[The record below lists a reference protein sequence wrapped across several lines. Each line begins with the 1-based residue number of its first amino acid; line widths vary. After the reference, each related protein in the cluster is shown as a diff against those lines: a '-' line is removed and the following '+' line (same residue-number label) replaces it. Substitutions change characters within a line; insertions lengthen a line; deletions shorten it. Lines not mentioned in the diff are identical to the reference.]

1 MQRISNIFLNKPK
14 HVGIV
19 CFFIFF
25 IIISIPIIYTYEK
38 RNSLAY
44 EEFRHHLGMVAYA
57 LSFSVNPNLHKI
69 VEDEQNASSDNYQK
83 VTAPLFDFFALY
95 REIYDIYT
103 VVKRDGKKYYVL
115 DVTNAQ
121 NSIAK
126 DPIASPAEIMEELA
140 ETDNSDNWFEVVES
154 GKVYINKDF
163 ETDNYGTF
171 LSAIAPVYD
180 KNQTFVAAIGIDV
193 SIEKYKEIM
202 QKTRNIFILTMIMA
216 AMISLLMSI
225 IVIALINYV
234 KLFYYRLQKVS
245 NSDRLTGVYNRFV
258 FIDIF
263 TREMNRVK
271 RNKDNLYLIF
281 LDIDNFKSFNDKY
294 GHSVGDDIII
304 FTAKKIANTVRKID
318 IVSRYGGDEFLISIC
333 GASDEF
339 IKDIIDRV
347 MNQKYDFVYAVNK
360 NGIEEKLVVNFSVGY
375 TKYKD
380 GDTFETMLER
390 ADRGLYIS
398 KDFGKHRATFVEK

>member
-1 MQRISNIFLNKPK
+1 
-14 HVGIV
+14 
-19 CFFIFF
+19 
-25 IIISIPIIYTYEK
+25 
-38 RNSLAY
+38 
-44 EEFRHHLGMVAYA
+44 
-57 LSFSVNPNLHKI
+57 
-69 VEDEQNASSDNYQK
+69 
-83 VTAPLFDFFALY
+83 
-95 REIYDIYT
+95 
-103 VVKRDGKKYYVL
+103 
-115 DVTNAQ
+115 
-121 NSIAK
+121 
-126 DPIASPAEIMEELA
+126 
-140 ETDNSDNWFEVVES
+140 
-154 GKVYINKDF
+154 
-163 ETDNYGTF
+163 
-171 LSAIAPVYD
+171 
-180 KNQTFVAAIGIDV
+180 
-193 SIEKYKEIM
+193 M
-202 QKTRNIFILTMIMA
+202 QKTRNIFILTIIMA
-216 AMISLLMSI
+216 AMISILMSI

-234 KLFYYRLQKVS
+234 KLFYYRFQKVS

-263 TREMNRVK
+263 TREINKVQ

-281 LDIDNFKSFNDKY
+281 LDIDNFKGFNDKY

-318 IVSRYGGDEFLISIC
+318 IVSRYGGNEFLISIC